1 MIGEGR
7 DSGSNVAIM
16 VKTKRGSHAMINS
29 IVMRATVKDS
39 RICNEK
45 FEINKWSEGI
55 FDMKCSGFVSP

>member
-1 MIGEGR
+1 
-7 DSGSNVAIM
+7 
-16 VKTKRGSHAMINS
+16 
-29 IVMRATVKDS
+29 MRATVKDS